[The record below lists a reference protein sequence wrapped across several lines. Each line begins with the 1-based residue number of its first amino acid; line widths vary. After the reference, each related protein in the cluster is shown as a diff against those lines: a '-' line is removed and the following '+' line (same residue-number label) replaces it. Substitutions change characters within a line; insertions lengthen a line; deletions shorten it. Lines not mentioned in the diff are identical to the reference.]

1 MKIEKVLKE
10 LKGFD
15 MYYEMSDSHQE
26 WLNGT
31 AHERRIQSMLS
42 ELTAEEKQEIVEEL
56 KPTPERIYGHDVLV
70 RYFDDS
76 FEGFD
81 LMPSDQYKKQFKS

>member
-15 MYYEMSDSHQE
+15 MYYEMSDSHQV
-26 WLNGT
+26 WLSGR
-31 AHERRIQSMLS
+31 AHMKKIQSMLQ
-42 ELTAEEKQEIVEEL
+42 ELTPSEKERIVEAL
-56 KPTPERIYGHDVLV
+56 APKGERIWGHDVLV

-81 LMPSDQYKKQFKS
+81 LMPSDQYKKHFN